1 MERLLLRAKR
11 RRCEWTFS
19 LSALTCSSQ
28 IAGGAE
34 SLLRLLLREAATAGA
49 PELERHLLAA
59 AEAARE
65 SQEAVDAGR
74 GPLLLGSWRLART
87 RRAATHAEAKLAG
100 AAADLV
106 DSPLFARARELAQ
119 RRWDRVWVIEALAAI
134 LRDAC
139 ARTQDAVAFLET
151 RAALAMAA
159 ALAGGVP
166 ALLRVVAAAGRPM
179 TEVALGR
186 LFWCAGSR
194 RHSSMLAAPPP
205 RVFAD
210 AIRLGNRRAAAELVG
225 LVGFAGT
232 DRLAA
237 LLHVSRVLL
246 RECFAARL
254 KDDNDDDQLL
264 MQAWAFAR
272 RAEDAATDDAAP
284 RRQDAAPKG
293 DPVEHRTTDELVA
306 TFALNGLIKRAS
318 PATVRHVG
326 QTLASLDWT
335 PPLRRQIKYVV
346 TAPDAVLD
354 ALVGAYP
361 DLFLQQSDDD
371 DADAVL
377 AAIQNGDKPAWIREP
392 SRLLLVVRAF
402 NLPDWHLLLA
412 VALKDTTHG
421 HSHDDDA
428 VAPPPKLAAALATS
442 FQRYPRARPA
452 LLAALDAIDAGDPPP
467 S

>member
-1 MERLLLRAKR
+1 M
-11 RRCEWTFS
+11 
-19 LSALTCSSQ
+19 
-28 IAGGAE
+28 
-34 SLLRLLLREAATAGA
+34 LRLLLREAATAGA
-49 PELERHLLAA
+49 PELENQLLAA
-59 AEAARE
+59 TEAARE
-65 SQEAVDAGR
+65 TQEAVDAGR

-87 RRAATHAEAKLAG
+87 RRAATHAEAKLAA

-159 ALAGGVP
+159 SLAGGVP

-179 TEVALGR
+179 TEVALAR
-186 LFWCAGSR
+186 LFWCAGPR
-194 RHSSMLAAPPP
+194 RHPSMLAAPPP

-225 LVGFAGT
+225 LVGFAGN

-254 KDDNDDDQLL
+254 KDDNDDHQLL

-272 RAEDAATDDAAP
+272 RAEDAAVADDAAP
-284 RRQDAAPKG
+284 RRQDGAPKG

-306 TFALNGLIKRAS
+306 TFALNGLIKRAN

-326 QTLASLDWT
+326 QTLDSLDWT

-346 TAPDAVLD
+346 TAPDAVVD

-361 DLFLQQSDDD
+361 DLFLQQGDDD
-371 DADAVL
+371 DADAVV
-377 AAIQNGDKPAWIREP
+377 AAINNGDKPAWIREP

-412 VALKDTTHG
+412 VALKNANP
-421 HSHDDDA
+421 DDDA
-428 VAPPPKLAAALATS
+428 VPPPKLAATLATS
-442 FQRYPRARPA
+442 FQRYPRVRPA
-452 LLAALDAIDAGDPPP
+452 LIAALDDIVP
-467 S
+467 